1 MKTTKVE
8 GSNKEHEVLLYAVS
22 TCAWCKK
29 AKKFLKDQNIEFQYV
44 DVDLCNTEDRKEIYD
59 DLARRG
65 RRPSFPTIIVDDE
78 TVITG
83 FHEDQ
88 LREALGI

>member
-29 AKKFLKDQNIEFQYV
+29 AKKFLKDQNIEFEYV
-44 DVDLCNTEDRKEIYD
+44 DVDLCDTEDRKRIYD
-59 DLARRG
+59 DLSRRG
-65 RRPSFPTIIVDDE
+65 GRSSFPTIIVDDE
-78 TVITG
+78 TVIRG
-83 FHEDQ
+83 FHEDE